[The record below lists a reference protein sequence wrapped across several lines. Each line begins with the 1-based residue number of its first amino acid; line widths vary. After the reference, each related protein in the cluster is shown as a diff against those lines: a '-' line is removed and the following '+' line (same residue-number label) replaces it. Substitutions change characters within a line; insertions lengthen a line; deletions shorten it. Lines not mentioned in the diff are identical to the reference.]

1 MRRRNDPRFI
11 VLRPTSFQC
20 NPHGP
25 NAVDLLAIFRPT
37 LRHFIHATSSVR
49 TKPRHPRLANTRS
62 AERPAGGRGD
72 PRASLTM
79 FRAAIIGVSTNQSLC
94 EQLTHG
100 FLDFNPGRHTRRRPA
115 RRSRLDTPRFG
126 QVVIKLSQMFGH
138 RVTCFTQ
145 VCRFESNP
153 YLAPSTELR
162 ACIIGHTSMEIQ

>member
-1 MRRRNDPRFI
+1 MTRASLSFVPPASSVIRTVQMPSIFWPYSARSCDILSTRRPVYAQSQGTR
-11 VLRPTSFQC
+11 VLRTLVRLK
-20 NPHGP
+20 GP
-25 NAVDLLAIFRPT
+25 Q
-37 LRHFIHATSSVR
+37 
-49 TKPRHPRLANTRS
+49 
-62 AERPAGGRGD
+62 GGRGD